1 MFTTYDP
8 QYASNMVEGVD
19 TAFMVIFG
27 ISFFFLIGITAVM
40 IWFIIRY
47 RRNKHPKAIQVK
59 DNPALEITW
68 TVIPTIL
75 VMIMFYYGYI
85 AFSPMRD
92 VPSDARVV
100 KTVAKMWSWEFEY
113 PGNKLS
119 SELVL
124 PINEPVVLEMVSLDV
139 VHSLFISAFRVK
151 EDVVPGVTSYMWFIP
166 ERLGNYEILCTEYC
180 GLNHSFMESV
190 ARIVTREQFDTWLDS
205 IPAATNLDEGLVI
218 MRNNA
223 CTGCHSMDGTK
234 LVGPSFQGIF
244 GRTETVLIDGT
255 PTQVTVDSAY
265 LYRSI
270 TDPDYEVAEGY
281 NRGLMKSYK
290 GVIQD
295 KDIQTIVQFLMTLQ
309 KE

>member
-19 TAFMVIFG
+19 TAFYVIFG

-40 IWFIIRY
+40 IWFIYKYHRK
-47 RRNKHPKAIQVK
+47 KHPKAIQVK
-59 DNPALEITW
+59 ERPALEIAW
-68 TVIPTIL
+68 TIIPTIL
-75 VMIMFYYGYI
+75 VMVMFYYGYI

-92 VPSDARVV
+92 IPADARVV

-113 PGNKLS
+113 PGNKIS

-124 PINEPVVLEMVSLDV
+124 PINEAVVLEMTSLDV

-151 EDVVPGVTSYMWFIP
+151 EDVVPGVVSYMWFIP

-180 GLNHSFMESV
+180 GLNHSYMESV
-190 ARIVTREQFDTWLDS
+190 ARVITKEEFEAWLDS
-205 IPAATNLDEGLVI
+205 VPSAANMDQGLAI
-218 MRNNA
+218 MRQNA

-244 GRTETVLIDGT
+244 GRTVTVLIDGT

-270 TDPDYEVAEGY
+270 VDPDYEVVEGY
-281 NRGLMKSYK
+281 NKGLMKSYQ
-290 GVIQD
+290 GVIKD
-295 KDIQTIVQFLMTLQ
+295 NDIQTIVQFLKTLQ